1 MAASADKDLAEQID
15 TIRAD
20 IASLT
25 KIVSQLVSD
34 TAGIHA
40 SLKQRISNAARSAVN
55 EAEKLG
61 GEAMHA
67 AVTGV
72 EAKIERNPLTAAH
85 RSRVWG
91 RDRDLHPQIVRRR
104 MSHSRNSS
112 PQSKKRTQTEDYSGE
127 GPPIRRRHVP
137 WFRRSRKS
145 LPVLKNG
152 TYFPVTETVVPVR
165 GLRPTR
171 AGRFLTETAP
181 KPRSSTRSPRDSASV
196 IWRRMTLT
204 ICSTCAGRGAGWLR

>member
-15 TIRAD
+15 IIRAD

-25 KIVSQLVSD
+25 KTVSQLVSD

-72 EAKIERNPLTAAH
+72 EAKIERNPLTAVLIALGFG
-85 RSRVWG
+85 VAIG
-91 RDRDLHPQIVRRR
+91 IF
-104 MSHSRNSS
+104 
-112 PQSKKRTQTEDYSGE
+112 T
-127 GPPIRRRHVP
+127 
-137 WFRRSRKS
+137 RK
-145 LPVLKNG
+145 
-152 TYFPVTETVVPVR
+152 
-165 GLRPTR
+165 
-171 AGRFLTETAP
+171 
-181 KPRSSTRSPRDSASV
+181 
-196 IWRRMTLT
+196 
-204 ICSTCAGRGAGWLR
+204 